1 MFEISWKKLLIP
13 QLSRFWIN
21 FVEPGHR
28 GGREP
33 CVANVIRQI
42 VTNRYAA
49 IALLYSAAIVI
60 SSWLRRCIVFLETLL
75 NMSQMSGL
83 LMAMVA
89 SKKVFKGGPS
99 PGAPAPG
106 HVLPGAHKFPCPSCT
121 RECSELCLVR
131 TVYITSTKCAYCNAL
146 LAGFIYNT
154 SAFCNRSGALNLR
167 HVQCIR
173 PTPVVLRSSQTMNHP
188 FHDFH
193 FVCGPMI
200 LGIWQKLNSWLVN
213 RPTRWSL
220 FLLIG
225 YLCWSD
231 DREM

>member
-1 MFEISWKKLLIP
+1 MFFITCLKSLEKSCWFHR
-13 QLSRFWIN
+13 SRFWIN
-21 FVEPGHR
+21 FIEPGHS

-60 SSWLRRCIVFLETLL
+60 SSWLRHCIVFLETLL

-193 FVCGPMI
+193 CLRPHDIRHLAKIEFMI
-200 LGIWQKLNSWLVN
+200 S
-213 RPTRWSL
+213 
-220 FLLIG
+220 
-225 YLCWSD
+225 
-231 DREM
+231 

>member
-1 MFEISWKKLLIP
+1 MAQGCITQLFLWTHQLYSVLHHMFEISWKKLLIP
-13 QLSRFWIN
+13 QVKILNQLYWARTQWW
-21 FVEPGHR
+21 ER
-28 GGREP
+28 AM
-33 CVANVIRQI
+33 CCKCYQ
-42 VTNRYAA
+42 TNRYAA

-60 SSWLRRCIVFLETLL
+60 SSWLRHCIVFLETLL

-193 FVCGPMI
+193 CLRPHDIRHLAKIEFMI
-200 LGIWQKLNSWLVN
+200 S
-213 RPTRWSL
+213 
-220 FLLIG
+220 
-225 YLCWSD
+225 
-231 DREM
+231 

>member
-1 MFEISWKKLLIP
+1 MYYTTIPLNTPTLQCSSSHVWNLLEKVVDSTGVKILN
-13 QLSRFWIN
+13 QLYWTRTQWW
-21 FVEPGHR
+21 ER
-28 GGREP
+28 AM
-33 CVANVIRQI
+33 CCKCYQ
-42 VTNRYAA
+42 TNRYAA

-60 SSWLRRCIVFLETLL
+60 SSWLRHCIVFLETLL

-193 FVCGPMI
+193 CLRPHDIRHLAKIEFMI
-200 LGIWQKLNSWLVN
+200 S
-213 RPTRWSL
+213 
-220 FLLIG
+220 
-225 YLCWSD
+225 
-231 DREM
+231 

>member
-1 MFEISWKKLLIP
+1 
-13 QLSRFWIN
+13 
-21 FVEPGHR
+21 
-28 GGREP
+28 
-33 CVANVIRQI
+33 
-42 VTNRYAA
+42 
-49 IALLYSAAIVI
+49 
-60 SSWLRRCIVFLETLL
+60 
-75 NMSQMSGL
+75 MSGL

-146 LAGFIYNT
+146 LEGFIYNT

-173 PTPVVLRSSQTMNHP
+173 PTPVVLRSSQNMNHP
-188 FHDFH
+188 FHDFQ
-193 FVCGPMI
+193 CLAQLPKAPPRYI
-200 LGIWQKLNSWLVN
+200 LGILQELNLGCSNDN
-213 RPTRWSL
+213 RMAL
-220 FLLIG
+220 EDILLYGVDI
-225 YLCWSD
+225 
-231 DREM
+231 